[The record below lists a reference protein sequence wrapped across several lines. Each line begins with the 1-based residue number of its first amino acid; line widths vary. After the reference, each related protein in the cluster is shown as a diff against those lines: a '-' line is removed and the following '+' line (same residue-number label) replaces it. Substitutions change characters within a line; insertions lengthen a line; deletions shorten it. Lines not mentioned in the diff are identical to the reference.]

1 MLIYEGV
8 KDFFKAKEIA
18 LLAEIVVAIEL
29 GIGIIEQQLVYN
41 IANNKVN
48 QLASIIQQ
56 SKSYI
61 AIVNAENFSFVY
73 MNDSMKKAFELNE
86 DEEVSKYS
94 VFNFRDANGIDLIK
108 NVIMPAIDS
117 KGLWSGEGEF
127 ISKSGK
133 IIPVI
138 QNVIPLK
145 NEFGYPEFYSTTSL
159 DISEIKEKEKE
170 LKKLSQELRSLSH
183 HLVSV
188 KEKERKIIA
197 KEIHD
202 ELGQDLTGL
211 KMGISW
217 LIKHIDDDKEKIIN
231 KLHEVNEIAAST
243 VQTSRRLYNSIYPQ
257 MLEEVGLIDTIRWH
271 FKNYISDDKLT
282 VKILCNINEDSLFAA
297 NHDLCLT
304 LFRIYQES
312 FTNILRYA
320 KATEVI
326 IKISME
332 GNFVTMVIEDNGIG
346 FNPLKVDRRLHYG
359 LLSMRE
365 RVNALEGN
373 LDIISQIGHG
383 TTISV
388 SVGINEDIENPVSW

>member
-1 MLIYEGV
+1 
-8 KDFFKAKEIA
+8 
-18 LLAEIVVAIEL
+18 
-29 GIGIIEQQLVYN
+29 
-41 IANNKVN
+41 
-48 QLASIIQQ
+48 
-56 SKSYI
+56 
-61 AIVNAENFSFVY
+61 
-73 MNDSMKKAFELNE
+73 
-86 DEEVSKYS
+86 
-94 VFNFRDANGIDLIK
+94 
-108 NVIMPAIDS
+108 
-117 KGLWSGEGEF
+117 
-127 ISKSGK
+127 
-133 IIPVI
+133 
-138 QNVIPLK
+138 
-145 NEFGYPEFYSTTSL
+145 
-159 DISEIKEKEKE
+159 
-170 LKKLSQELRSLSH
+170 
-183 HLVSV
+183 
-188 KEKERKIIA
+188 
-197 KEIHD
+197 
-202 ELGQDLTGL
+202 
-211 KMGISW
+211 MGISW

-332 GNFVTMVIEDNGIG
+332 GNFVTMVIQDNGVG
-346 FNPLKVDRRLHYG
+346 FDPSKVDRRLHYG